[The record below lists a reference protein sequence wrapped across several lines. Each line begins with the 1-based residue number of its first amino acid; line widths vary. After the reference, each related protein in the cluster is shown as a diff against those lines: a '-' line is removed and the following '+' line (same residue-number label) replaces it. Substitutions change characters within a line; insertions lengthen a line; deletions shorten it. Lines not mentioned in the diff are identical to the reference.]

1 MVFLIFVIYNFN
13 YFKDNN
19 KNIFVKLIILKFL
32 LKCLNYNFKDIIW
45 VFYKKRVNFFLIL
58 KFKWFLYIS
67 IWSFNYKLDI
77 NSVKYIYL

>member
-32 LKCLNYNFKDIIW
+32 LKCLNFNLKDIIW
-45 VFYKKRVNFFLIL
+45 VFY
-58 KFKWFLYIS
+58 
-67 IWSFNYKLDI
+67 
-77 NSVKYIYL
+77 

>member
-32 LKCLNYNFKDIIW
+32 LKCLNYNLKDIIW

-67 IWSFNYKLDI
+67 IWSFNYKLNI